1 MSNNNVYLRS
11 KKVKRIGGKDIV
23 LFSHAYNHEV
33 SVLAKEKHYGSES
46 HYDRVVNQR
55 ENKAMKYCETQ
66 KDIGYMVLCD
76 NWTSIGL
83 HYDLS
88 KPCLN
93 PVYIIEPHDYYIRE
107 GTQLPPIAGFVS
119 RTGYQYSFL
128 AFEDACEPWKQHYP
142 EQIKRNSSSNTKA
155 LVL

>member
-23 LFSHAYNHEV
+23 LFSHGYNHEV
-33 SVLAKEKHYGSES
+33 SVLAKEKYYGSES

-76 NWTSIGL
+76 KWTGIGE

-107 GTQLPPIAGFVS
+107 GGQFPPIAGFVF
-119 RTGYQYSFL
+119 RKGYQYSFL
-128 AFEDACEPWKQHYP
+128 DFEDACEPWKQNYP
-142 EQIKRNSSSNTKA
+142 KQIERNA
-155 LVL
+155 FI